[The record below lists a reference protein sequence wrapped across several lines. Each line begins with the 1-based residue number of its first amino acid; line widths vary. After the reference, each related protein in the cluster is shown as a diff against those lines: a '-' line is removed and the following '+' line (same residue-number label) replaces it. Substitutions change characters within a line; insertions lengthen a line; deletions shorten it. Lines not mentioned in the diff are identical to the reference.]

1 VTGVV
6 LIVVVLVIAIPVA
19 VLVSGAVLAG
29 VLGFLLTED
38 VASRFEGSEEL
49 ALGG

>member
-1 VTGVV
+1 MIGVA
-6 LIVVVLVIAIPVA
+6 LIVVVLVVVIPVA
-19 VLVSGAVLAG
+19 VLMSGAVAAG
-29 VLGFLLTED
+29 ILGFLLTDD